1 MTKRTRYATPILE
14 PSCNKRLKDAFRIR
28 PVVALPGA
36 TTTRTTK
43 RLLFEPGRVR
53 HSRARSARVVS
64 SDAEFGAE
72 KCVSRRSRA
81 HDDASASTRVS
92 RARLSSRA
100 RRSRSPP
107 SPEPVR
113 TSPADS
119 KFTQQELPAWRP
131 TLTPAWVRLPRAL
144 PRPSG
149 VYVRAARAA
158 RRALPEDALAPGGVV
173 SFSPQHQN
181 RRDANVSGKGSGVS
195 CSCSLLASR
204 ARTLTSIE
212 PPPITRSQFPADV
225 RDPVRGGVRVR
236 SPGRG
241 VLRRGPKRR

>member
-1 MTKRTRYATPILE
+1 MLSGYVPSSRYPGRR
-14 PSCNKRLKDAFRIR
+14 RLARQ
-28 PVVALPGA
+28 
-36 TTTRTTK
+36 K

-53 HSRARSARVVS
+53 HSRARSARVVRP
-64 SDAEFGAE
+64 DAEFGAE

-131 TLTPAWVRLPRAL
+131 TLTPAWVRFPRSL

-149 VYVRAARAA
+149 VRVRAARAA
-158 RRALPEDALAPGGVV
+158 RRALPEDARSAG
-173 SFSPQHQN
+173 
-181 RRDANVSGKGSGVS
+181 RRRSVLPPTPKQARRERFREGLGCFS

-212 PPPITRSQFPADV
+212 PPPITRSRFPADV

>member
-1 MTKRTRYATPILE
+1 MLSGYVPSSRYPGRR
-14 PSCNKRLKDAFRIR
+14 RLARQ
-28 PVVALPGA
+28 
-36 TTTRTTK
+36 K

-53 HSRARSARVVS
+53 HSRARSARVVRP
-64 SDAEFGAE
+64 DAEFGAE

-131 TLTPAWVRLPRAL
+131 TLTPAWVRFPRSL

-149 VYVRAARAA
+149 VRVRAARAA
-158 RRALPEDALAPGGVV
+158 RRALPEDARSAGRRRSVLPPTPKQARTFPG
-173 SFSPQHQN
+173 
-181 RRDANVSGKGSGVS
+181 
-195 CSCSLLASR
+195 R
-204 ARTLTSIE
+204 ARVFFLFLFSSRVARSNADLDRTAPDHSITI
-212 PPPITRSQFPADV
+212 P
-225 RDPVRGGVRVR
+225 
-236 SPGRG
+236 
-241 VLRRGPKRR
+241 RRRA